1 MYRPPLPPWKYSWYL
16 FLYCGRKDYVNEKN
30 PVTTPGIEHATFRL
44 VAQWLNQLRHQQRAP
59 NEKYRQEE
67 M

>member
-1 MYRPPLPPWKYSWYL
+1 M
-16 FLYCGRKDYVNEKN
+16 
-30 PVTTPGIEHATFRL
+30 TTPGIEHAAFRI
-44 VAQWLNQLRHQQRAP
+44 VAQCLNQLRHQQRAA